1 MVEEINND
9 YNMSMKKSIVDYVL
23 KDEDERLR
31 IGIIEVIDEPIEYGS
46 AQYKGIEPDREWKKD
61 VNDARDAI
69 A

>member
-46 AQYKGIEPDREWKKD
+46 A
-61 VNDARDAI
+61 
-69 A
+69 